1 MAEQGESN
9 ARVER
14 LLYATWF
21 ATVVAGEEPTAEDI
35 AGARRVLLG
44 QTTTEEEIRN
54 GLAELEERYGF
65 VR

>member
-14 LLYATWF
+14 LLHATWF
-21 ATVVAGEEPTAEDI
+21 AAVVAGEEPTAEDI
-35 AGARRVLLG
+35 AAARRVLLG
-44 QTTTEEEIRN
+44 QTTTEEESHN
-54 GLAELEERYGF
+54 GLADLAARYGF